1 MENMRHIILNN
12 SSCVSHTIKGSY
24 FHLGVRIPIPSKV
37 TAGSSEE
44 PTSAN
49 FNIVSHRIYKKKE
62 ISVVCDPFTQCLLSE
77 LT

>member
-12 SSCVSHTIKGSY
+12 SSCVSHKIKGSY

-49 FNIVSHRIYKKKE
+49 FNIVSHRIYKKKRKFQWYV
-62 ISVVCDPFTQCLLSE
+62 IHLHNAY
-77 LT
+77 